1 MFRNQYDSDNTTWSP
16 QGRLFQIEYATEAVK
31 QGSATVGLKSKT
43 NVVLCTYNRQIDEL
57 GAYQKKIFEID
68 SHVGCAISGFSPDGR
83 VLTSDMRTR
92 CIDYTYVYGV
102 PHPIGKLV
110 SKLSSDAQENTQVY
124 GKRPFGVGLLI
135 AGYDGKPRLI
145 ETTPSGVCSSYKA
158 QAIGARSQACRT
170 YLEKHFETF
179 KELKEEEL
187 IKHGLKA
194 LRESLSTT
202 NEKLNGKNCSVAI
215 VGEKKDFVIL
225 KENEIEEILE
235 RLDDIQMELE
245 EPVVE

>member
-1 MFRNQYDSDNTTWSP
+1 
-16 QGRLFQIEYATEAVK
+16 
-31 QGSATVGLKSKT
+31 
-43 NVVLCTYNRQIDEL
+43 
-57 GAYQKKIFEID
+57 
-68 SHVGCAISGFSPDGR
+68 
-83 VLTSDMRTR
+83 MRTR
-92 CIDYTYVYGV
+92 CIDHTYVYGT

-110 SKLSSDAQENTQVY
+110 SKINADAQENTQVY

-145 ETTPSGVCSSYKA
+145 ETSPSGIATSYKA

-170 YLEKHFETF
+170 YLEKHFESF
-179 KELKEEEL
+179 KELKEEQL

-202 NEKLNGKNCSVAI
+202 NERLNGKNCSVAI

-225 KENEIEEILE
+225 KEDEIVAILE
-235 RLDDIQMELE
+235 KLDEVEMELE
-245 EPVVE
+245 QPQVE